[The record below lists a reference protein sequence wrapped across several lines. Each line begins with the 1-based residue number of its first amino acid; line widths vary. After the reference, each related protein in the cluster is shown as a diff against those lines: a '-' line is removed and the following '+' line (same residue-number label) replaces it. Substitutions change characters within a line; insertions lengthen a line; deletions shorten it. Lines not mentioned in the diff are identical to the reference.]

1 MKCEQYEPGGSNAYA
16 AFSTTGI
23 FFFPFWLDLSSLIA
37 KVEEHEVRKVEKSM
51 IRKHLTQFVMKSYL
65 LVLGD

>member
-1 MKCEQYEPGGSNAYA
+1 MNSVNQVALMHMRPSLQRV
-16 AFSTTGI
+16 F